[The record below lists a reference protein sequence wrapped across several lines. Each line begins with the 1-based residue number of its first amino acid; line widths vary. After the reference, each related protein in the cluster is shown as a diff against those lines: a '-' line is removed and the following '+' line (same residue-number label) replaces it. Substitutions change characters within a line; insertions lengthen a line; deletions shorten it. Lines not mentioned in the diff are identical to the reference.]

1 MAMRAVL
8 FGGLLMA
15 SLAGSAPSFG
25 HSNADRRPQGVGV
38 ELKRVD
44 VRNVDAG
51 NTAWV
56 SADAKTIQDA
66 SSPRLHRRAAP
77 QDRATTVRVVHS
89 PMTVA
94 VAHRTIAIA
103 PRPEALV
110 VAPQSTKSENFTM
123 LLAGI
128 GLIGF
133 LARRRHV
140 GGRMY

>member
-8 FGGLLMA
+8 LGGFLLA
-15 SLAGSAPSFG
+15 SLVGSAPSFG
-25 HSNADRRPQGVGV
+25 HSNADRRPLDVRV
-38 ELKRVD
+38 DLKRID
-44 VRNVDAG
+44 VRNVDAR
-51 NTAWV
+51 NAAWM

-66 SSPRLHRRAAP
+66 SVPRLHQRAALHN
-77 QDRATTVRVVHS
+77 RATSVGAVNS
-89 PMTVA
+89 PRTVA

-103 PRPEALV
+103 PRPEALM
-110 VAPQSTKSENFTM
+110 VAPQGTKSENFVM